1 MSRLLCPRRLL
12 PLTTYRAC
20 VVPAFE
26 AGRLAGLGRDPGTD
40 GAAPAWT
47 AASAR
52 GLELP
57 VYFTWT
63 FRTGRGGDFESLVR
77 RLQARRARPAASAP
91 GRCTSVPRPTRCP
104 RSRRRFRST
113 ARSATCRRRLPQ
125 LPDLAPFGT
134 RLGKVLDTAAD
145 LANGNPAD
153 ARIVAPPLYGMWH
166 AAQFRVRAP
175 DTPWLSSLN
184 LDPRR
189 RTTAGLGARVIR
201 ENQEQLMAEAWRQV
215 GDVERA
221 NEALRRAQ
229 LGRSASAAVW
239 QRSVSALGT
248 DTLFALTGPVQ
259 GRVRRGTGVDHAR
272 RRRARL
278 PAAQRH
284 RRPCVPA
291 DRQSPRGCLGRRV
304 GLAAAPQLLTRLDQG
319 VIAAAGPPPERPSG
333 MQDADD
339 VPGSGGGGGGGV
351 ITGGGGVITGGGGIF
366 TGRGRRWSSPVAA
379 SSPVAGAGAAAC
391 HRRGRRLHRWWCPVW
406 RRACSRAAH
415 RRCCRRRRS
424 RRRGPRTTTFL
435 TPDRINQLPDRL
447 DFRPT
452 LPGSDVPVERR
463 HGGARCRGGGV
474 QGRGR
479 ATAGAA
485 RDAGGAH
492 RRRAARGRGR
502 RPRRP
507 ARRARPRDDDPATR
521 AGDDQLHPAGATA
534 DVATHRRPDRTDH
547 GGARVPARDVR
558 AAPRPLDRAPA
569 SRPRARA
576 ARDARTGAHEPGG
589 HRGVPRRG

>member
-1 MSRLLCPRRLL
+1 MPALASPL
-12 PLTTYRAC
+12 PL
-20 VVPAFE
+20 
-26 AGRLAGLGRDPGTD
+26 D
-40 GAAPAWT
+40 GAL
-47 AASAR
+47 R
-52 GLELP
+52 H
-57 VYFTWT
+57 V
-63 FRTGRGGDFESLVR
+63 
-77 RLQARRARPAASAP
+77 SAP
-91 GRCTSVPRPTRCP
+91 PPP
-104 RSRRRFRST
+104 
-113 ARSATCRRRLPQ
+113 
-125 LPDLAPFGT
+125 LPDLTPFGT

-145 LANGNPAD
+145 LANGDPAD

-166 AAQFRVRAP
+166 AAQFRVRNP

-278 PAAQRH
+278 PAARRH

-291 DRQSPRGCLGRRV
+291 DRQSPRRASAGES
-304 GLAAAPQLLTRLDQG
+304 ASPAAPQLLTRLDQG

-339 VPGSGGGGGGGV
+339 VPGSGGGGAGRGRCDHRGRRRHHGRRGDLHRC
-351 ITGGGGVITGGGGIF
+351 GGGGVITGGGIF
-366 TGRGRRWSSPVAA
+366 TGWRWRRRSPAGAA
-379 SSPVAGAGAAAC
+379 SSPVVVSCRAAAC
-391 HRRGRRLHRWWCPVW
+391 
-406 RRACSRAAH
+406 SRVAH

-424 RRRGPRTTTFL
+424 RRRGPARRRFSPPIASTSSRTGSTSGS
-435 TPDRINQLPDRL
+435 
-447 DFRPT
+447 T
-452 LPGSDVPVERR
+452 LPGSDVPVGDVTEAP
-463 HGGARCRGGGV
+463 GVEAAAFKAAAVQLQARLAV
-474 QGRGR
+474 Q
-479 ATAGAA
+479 AA
-485 RDAGGAH
+485 PVVVAPAS
-492 RRRAARGRGR
+492 RRRR

-534 DVATHRRPDRTDH
+534 DVAAQP
-547 GGARVPARDVR
+547 
-558 AAPRPLDRAPA
+558 
-569 SRPRARA
+569 
-576 ARDARTGAHEPGG
+576 
-589 HRGVPRRG
+589 